1 MEFYKKVENRVLI
14 KRILIKCAD
23 VSNPA
28 RPLDIYKE
36 WANRIAEEYFEQ
48 VSLGQLPIVRPLL
61 LRRLIKCFV
70 IFKTDEEERQGLTVV
85 MPTFSRKSCNIPKSQ
100 ISFIEYFVTEMF
112 EAWDGKSY
120 IPLNFI
126 FNFIKK

>member
-1 MEFYKKVENRVLI
+1 MLI

-48 VSLGQLPIVRPLL
+48 
-61 LRRLIKCFV
+61 
-70 IFKTDEEERQGLTVV
+70 TDEEIRQGLPVV
-85 MPTFSRKSCNIPKSQ
+85 MPTFNRKSCNIPKSQ

-112 EAWDGKSY
+112 EAWDGKTSDTF
-120 IPLNFI
+120 ILKTSEKKKLMGNFFICNFI
-126 FNFIKK
+126 

>member
-1 MEFYKKVENRVLI
+1 MNISVYIYIKSFDYLSKTEFYKKVENRVLI

-48 VSLGQLPIVRPLL
+48 VLYWKLP
-61 LRRLIKCFV
+61 
-70 IFKTDEEERQGLTVV
+70 TDT
-85 MPTFSRKSCNIPKSQ
+85 
-100 ISFIEYFVTEMF
+100 
-112 EAWDGKSY
+112 
-120 IPLNFI
+120 
-126 FNFIKK
+126 